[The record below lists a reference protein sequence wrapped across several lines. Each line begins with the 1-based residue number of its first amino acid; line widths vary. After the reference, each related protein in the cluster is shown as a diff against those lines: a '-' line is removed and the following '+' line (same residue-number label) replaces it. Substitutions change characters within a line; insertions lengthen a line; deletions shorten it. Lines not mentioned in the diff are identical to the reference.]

1 MALQIADRVQVT
13 ATANTTVSFTLGSA
27 VTGYQSFATAGITN
41 GNTVFYGSS
50 DGTNWEVGIGI
61 YSSTGPTLTRSTIL
75 SSSNSGSAVSTFG
88 SSVNVWIDYP
98 SSQAVYNDPLNGV
111 VTPSTSIF
119 NNNIVD
125 KQLYLQGGN
134 NLLVQSQTFSNASWT
149 KQYSSVSGS
158 ITAPDGTST
167 ATQLIQD
174 TTASVFHRLYI
185 VAQVVIGTTY
195 TFSVYV
201 KANTMNFVQLNLNTA
216 FGFYNSFDV
225 STGTIGT
232 GNGSSPT
239 MKSVGNGW
247 YRCTITGT
255 ATSTG
260 NGECNIVLVL
270 NNTSGGFPTYNG
282 DGTSGL
288 YIWGAQIEAG
298 TQASS
303 YTPTTTAAITT
314 TNNISVPSGSV
325 AIGGTTNSTSNTTGA
340 LTVVGGIGSSSNI
353 YSSGGATSS
362 ASPTTGGI
370 WAYQPYPAF
379 AGGFLNSPV
388 VGFTASAWN
397 SASGAVASQAY
408 MQLNALTYNVNP
420 PTAKLSF
427 YIGANGAS
435 PTEKMYL
442 SSAGALTTTADS
454 TFNTVKVGL
463 GGGNVSTNMAVGYQA
478 LNATATGGNNTGLG
492 YQVLAS
498 LTGGVSNVAIGSSAL
513 LSNNNGN
520 QNIGI
525 GQATLYANT
534 SGNQNT
540 GVGHN
545 AFRLNISGS
554 NNIAIGYNSLW
565 YNTTAS
571 ANTAVGWQSLYN
583 NTITGNLTA
592 IGYGSLQNNTT
603 NVATLGTIT
612 GGTGYTAGTYTGVV
626 MTLSSGST
634 ATTYPTATIVVSGG
648 AVTSVTLTSNGVGFI
663 DTTTV
668 LTAPA
673 ASIGGTGSGF
683 SVPVASLA
691 SGTGNTAIGYQALTN
706 NTIGGSNSSLGYY
719 ALGSNTTGN
728 ENTAVGNLS
737 SNSNTTGSNN
747 VSVGSYSLYSNS
759 TGGRNN
765 GLGRGT
771 LYGNTTGSS
780 NQAMGYSALYSNT
793 IGSNNVALGD
803 YTLQINTTA
812 SNLTAVGHNALLN
825 NTTNVATLG
834 SISAGGT
841 GYNGGAS
848 GGPLTVQASLSSGS
862 TATTYPT
869 LAITVTSG
877 VITAATLV
885 TNGVGF
891 KDITTVLTVTSAA
904 MVTAG
909 FSAGG
914 SGFTIPVAS
923 LASGSGNTAVGYQAL
938 TTNSVGGSN
947 TSLGYQASNSN
958 TTGSNNTSSGY
969 QALFQTTTGVNNTAV
984 GSGAMYRQVAGGNC
998 TAVGYNA
1005 LYTCAI
1011 NNNTG
1016 IGSNAGY
1023 ALNSGQ
1029 FNTLIGQNA
1038 GYSGTN
1044 NLSTG
1049 ASNTLI
1055 GYNTAVA
1062 GAADTNEIVIGAS
1075 ATGLGSNTTVIGNS
1089 STTQTYIAAGTLNAP
1104 QVNATNGLVV
1114 NKATIATSYSIP
1126 SGSNAMSAGP
1136 ITVSSGVTVTVPS
1149 GSRWV
1154 VV

>member
-134 NLLVQSQTFSNASWT
+134 NLITYSQAFTGATWFQTYAGGGVTVTDNNT
-149 KQYSSVSGS
+149 
-158 ITAPDGTST
+158 TAPDGTST
-167 ATQLIQD
+167 AAKILAQNVNN
-174 TTASVFHRLYI
+174 SHGLYEI
-185 VAQVVIGTTY
+185 ATYAAATY
-195 TFSVYV
+195 TYSQYF
-201 KANTMNFVQLNLNTA
+201 KAGTYNFVTLDFSNTGVLGATFNL
-216 FGFYNSFDV
+216 
-225 STGTIGT
+225 STGTVGFT
-232 GNGSSPT
+232 NANVTSSIT
-239 MKSVGNGW
+239 SVGSGW
-247 YRCTITGT
+247 YRCSITTAIGTAGTNYPEFYLSGSGTANTRSWSATGT
-255 ATSTG
+255 EYVYT
-260 NGECNIVLVL
+260 
-270 NNTSGGFPTYNG
+270 
-282 DGTSGL
+282 
-288 YIWGAQIEAG
+288 WGAQLELG
-298 TQASS
+298 SVASS
-303 YTPTTTAAITT
+303 YTPTTTTAVTT

-353 YSSGGATSS
+353 YASGGANAST
-362 ASPTTGGI
+362 SPTTGGI

-388 VGFTASAWN
+388 IGFTASAWN

-408 MQLNALTYNVNP
+408 MQLNALTFNVNP
-420 PTAKLSF
+420 PTSKLSF
-427 YIGANGAS
+427 YISANGAS

-454 TFNTVKVGL
+454 TFNTVTVGL

-498 LTGGVSNVAIGSSAL
+498 LTGGVQNVAIGSSAL

-545 AFRLNISGS
+545 ALRLNISGS

-648 AVTSVTLTSNGVGFI
+648 AVTSVTLTSNGVGFK

-691 SGTGNTAIGYQALTN
+691 SGTQ
-706 NTIGGSNSSLGYY
+706 
-719 ALGSNTTGN
+719 
-728 ENTAVGNLS
+728 
-737 SNSNTTGSNN
+737 
-747 VSVGSYSLYSNS
+747 
-759 TGGRNN
+759 
-765 GLGRGT
+765 
-771 LYGNTTGSS
+771 
-780 NQAMGYSALYSNT
+780 
-793 IGSNNVALGD
+793 
-803 YTLQINTTA
+803 
-812 SNLTAVGHNALLN
+812 
-825 NTTNVATLG
+825 
-834 SISAGGT
+834 
-841 GYNGGAS
+841 
-848 GGPLTVQASLSSGS
+848 
-862 TATTYPT
+862 
-869 LAITVTSG
+869 
-877 VITAATLV
+877 
-885 TNGVGF
+885 
-891 KDITTVLTVTSAA
+891 
-904 MVTAG
+904 
-909 FSAGG
+909 
-914 SGFTIPVAS
+914 
-923 LASGSGNTAVGYQAL
+923 NTAVGYQAL
-938 TTNSVGGSN
+938 TANTVATGNTATGFQCLVNTTSGRFNVGYGAAA
-947 TSLGYQASNSN
+947 GYAN
-958 TTGSNNTSSGY
+958 TTGAYNV
-969 QALFQTTTGVNNTAV
+969 FV
-984 GSGAMYRQVAGGNC
+984 G
-998 TAVGYNA
+998 
-1005 LYTCAI
+1005 
-1011 NNNTG
+1011 
-1016 IGSNAGY
+1016 
-1023 ALNSGQ
+1023 
-1029 FNTLIGQNA
+1029 GQNA
-1038 GYSGTN
+1038 GGIANGNANTSGNYLTAVGAGALASNSTSNALTGIGYMALYSATGGNNTAIGYQAGYAGTALTTGTN
-1044 NLSTG
+1044 NIFVGYQAQAST
-1049 ASNTLI
+1049 
-1055 GYNTAVA
+1055 
-1062 GAADTNEIVIGAS
+1062 AADTNEIVIGYNQ
-1075 ATGLGSNTTVIGNS
+1075 TGLGSNTTVIGNS
-1089 STTQTYIAAGTLNAP
+1089 STTLSKVFGVITSTVYTVATLPSASTSGAGAR
-1104 QVNATNGLVV
+1104 AF
-1114 NKATIATSYSIP
+1114 
-1126 SGSNAMSAGP
+1126 
-1136 ITVSSGVTVTVPS
+1136 VSDALSPTFGATVTGGGAVNVPVYS
-1149 GSRWV
+1149 DGTNWKV
-1154 VV
+1154 G

>member
-303 YTPTTTAAITT
+303 YTPTTTVAVTT
-314 TNNISVPSGSV
+314 TNNISVPSGS
-325 AIGGTTNSTSNTTGA
+325 ITTS
-340 LTVVGGIGSSSNI
+340 
-353 YSSGGATSS
+353 
-362 ASPTTGGI
+362 
-370 WAYQPYPAF
+370 
-379 AGGFLNSPV
+379 
-388 VGFTASAWN
+388 
-397 SASGAVASQAY
+397 
-408 MQLNALTYNVNP
+408 
-420 PTAKLSF
+420 
-427 YIGANGAS
+427 
-435 PTEKMYL
+435 
-442 SSAGALTTTADS
+442 ADS

-463 GGGNVSTNMAVGYQA
+463 GGGSVSTNTAVGYQAINSTNTGGLNTAVGYQA
-478 LNATATGGNNTGLG
+478 LKVTTGG
-492 YQVLAS
+492 QQ
-498 LTGGVSNVAIGSSAL
+498 NVAIGYESLLNNTNSFNTAVGAGSLQNNTTGGGSAFGQNALFSNVTGSNLAGFGGSSL
-513 LSNNNGN
+513 YSN
-520 QNIGI
+520 
-525 GQATLYANT
+525 Y
-534 SGNQNT
+534 
-540 GVGHN
+540 
-545 AFRLNISGS
+545 SGS
-554 NNIAIGYNSLW
+554 NNSALGHLSLY
-565 YNTTAS
+565 YNTT
-571 ANTAVGWQSLYN
+571 V
-583 NTITGNLTA
+583 GNLTA
-592 IGYGSLQNNTT
+592 VGYQSLYNNTT

-612 GGTGYTAGTYTGVV
+612 GGSAYTNGTYTGVV

-648 AVTSVTLTSNGVGFI
+648 AVTSVTLTSNGVGFK

-691 SGTGNTAIGYQALTN
+691 SGTGNTA
-706 NTIGGSNSSLGYY
+706 
-719 ALGSNTTGN
+719 
-728 ENTAVGNLS
+728 
-737 SNSNTTGSNN
+737 
-747 VSVGSYSLYSNS
+747 
-759 TGGRNN
+759 
-765 GLGRGT
+765 
-771 LYGNTTGSS
+771 
-780 NQAMGYSALYSNT
+780 
-793 IGSNNVALGD
+793 
-803 YTLQINTTA
+803 
-812 SNLTAVGHNALLN
+812 
-825 NTTNVATLG
+825 
-834 SISAGGT
+834 
-841 GYNGGAS
+841 
-848 GGPLTVQASLSSGS
+848 
-862 TATTYPT
+862 
-869 LAITVTSG
+869 
-877 VITAATLV
+877 
-885 TNGVGF
+885 
-891 KDITTVLTVTSAA
+891 
-904 MVTAG
+904 
-909 FSAGG
+909 
-914 SGFTIPVAS
+914 
-923 LASGSGNTAVGYQAL
+923 VGYQAL
-938 TTNSVGGSN
+938 TADTTGSQN
-947 TSLGYQASNSN
+947 TSVGYQAAYKITTGSYNDAFGYFALGNTTSGQINSAIGRNALQTNITGNNNLALGINSLYTTNANNNTGLGLQALYSNSSGVNNLAVGYYAGYGNASANAN
-958 TTGSNNTSSGY
+958 TTGSNNTYIGYQTVGSANNNTNEMVIGY
-969 QALFQTTTGVNNTAV
+969 QAV
-984 GSGAMYRQVAGGNC
+984 
-998 TAVGYNA
+998 
-1005 LYTCAI
+1005 
-1011 NNNTG
+1011 
-1016 IGSNAGY
+1016 
-1023 ALNSGQ
+1023 
-1029 FNTLIGQNA
+1029 
-1038 GYSGTN
+1038 
-1044 NLSTG
+1044 
-1049 ASNTLI
+1049 
-1055 GYNTAVA
+1055 
-1062 GAADTNEIVIGAS
+1062 
-1075 ATGLGSNTTVIGNS
+1075 GLGSNTTVIGNS
-1089 STTQTYIAAGTLNAP
+1089 STTLTKAFGVITSTVYTVATLPSASTSGAGARAFVTDALSPTFGA
-1104 QVNATNGLVV
+1104 
-1114 NKATIATSYSIP
+1114 
-1126 SGSNAMSAGP
+1126 
-1136 ITVSSGVTVTVPS
+1136 TVTGGGAVNVPVYS
-1149 GSRWV
+1149 DGTNWKV
-1154 VV
+1154 G

>member
-98 SSQAVYNDPLNGV
+98 SAQAVYNDPINGV

-201 KANTMNFVQLNLNTA
+201 KANTMSFVQMDLNTG
-216 FGFYNSFDV
+216 FGGLYNNFNV
-225 STGTIGT
+225 STGAIGT
-232 GNGSSPT
+232 GSGVSPT
-239 MKSVGNGW
+239 ITSVGNGW

-270 NNTSGGFPTYNG
+270 NNTSGAFPTYNG

-288 YIWGAQIEAG
+288 YVWGAQLEAG
-298 TQASS
+298 AQASS
-303 YTPTTTAAITT
+303 YTVTTTAALTVN
-314 TNNISVPSGSV
+314 NNISVPSGS
-325 AIGGTTNSTSNTTGA
+325 ITTS
-340 LTVVGGIGSSSNI
+340 
-353 YSSGGATSS
+353 
-362 ASPTTGGI
+362 
-370 WAYQPYPAF
+370 
-379 AGGFLNSPV
+379 
-388 VGFTASAWN
+388 
-397 SASGAVASQAY
+397 
-408 MQLNALTYNVNP
+408 
-420 PTAKLSF
+420 
-427 YIGANGAS
+427 
-435 PTEKMYL
+435 
-442 SSAGALTTTADS
+442 ADS

-463 GGGNVSTNMAVGYQA
+463 GGGSISTSTAVGYQA
-478 LNATATGGNNTGLG
+478 LNATVSGSGNTGVGYTALNKVTSGNWNNAFGYQALNNNTTGTQNNAFGTQALLTNSTSNGNNAFGFVALKLNTGANNSAFGDYALNANTTG
-492 YQVLAS
+492 NSNCAFGAQS
-498 LTGGVSNVAIGSSAL
+498 LYNNYTAALNVAIG
-513 LSNNNGN
+513 
-520 QNIGI
+520 Q
-525 GQATLYANT
+525 
-534 SGNQNT
+534 
-540 GVGHN
+540 
-545 AFRLNISGS
+545 
-554 NNIAIGYNSLW
+554 
-565 YNTTAS
+565 
-571 ANTAVGWQSLYN
+571 QSLYN
-583 NTITGNLTA
+583 NTTSSNLTA
-592 IGYGSLQNNTT
+592 VGYQSLYNNTT

-612 GGTGYTAGTYTGVV
+612 GGTGYTNGTYTGVV

-648 AVTSVTLTSNGVGFI
+648 AVTTVTLTSNGVGFK

-691 SGTGNTAIGYQALTN
+691 SGTL
-706 NTIGGSNSSLGYY
+706 
-719 ALGSNTTGN
+719 
-728 ENTAVGNLS
+728 
-737 SNSNTTGSNN
+737 
-747 VSVGSYSLYSNS
+747 
-759 TGGRNN
+759 
-765 GLGRGT
+765 
-771 LYGNTTGSS
+771 
-780 NQAMGYSALYSNT
+780 
-793 IGSNNVALGD
+793 
-803 YTLQINTTA
+803 
-812 SNLTAVGHNALLN
+812 
-825 NTTNVATLG
+825 
-834 SISAGGT
+834 
-841 GYNGGAS
+841 
-848 GGPLTVQASLSSGS
+848 
-862 TATTYPT
+862 
-869 LAITVTSG
+869 
-877 VITAATLV
+877 
-885 TNGVGF
+885 
-891 KDITTVLTVTSAA
+891 
-904 MVTAG
+904 
-909 FSAGG
+909 
-914 SGFTIPVAS
+914 
-923 LASGSGNTAVGYQAL
+923 NTAVGYQAGTAL
-938 TTNSVGGSN
+938 TTGGSL
-947 TSLGYQASNSN
+947 TALGYQAAKAI
-958 TTGSNNTSSGY
+958 TTGNNNTAIGASALQAATTGNANTVIGLSSG
-969 QALFQTTTGVNNTAV
+969 QAMTSAAQNTAV
-984 GSGAMYRQVAGGNC
+984 GMFSLYSNT
-998 TAVGYNA
+998 TA
-1005 LYTCAI
+1005 
-1011 NNNTG
+1011 NNNTALG
-1016 IGSNAGY
+1016 YTALFNSSASDNTVIGSNAGRS
-1023 ALNSGQ
+1023 LTSGG
-1029 FNTLIGQNA
+1029 FNTIIGSSAGYAGTALTTGQN
-1038 GYSGTN
+1038 N
-1044 NLSTG
+1044 VI
-1049 ASNTLI
+1049 I
-1055 GYNTAVA
+1055 GYNAAVSA
-1062 GAADTNEIVIGAS
+1062 ISDSNSIVIGQGS
-1075 ATGLGSNTTVIGNS
+1075 TGLGSNTTVIGNS